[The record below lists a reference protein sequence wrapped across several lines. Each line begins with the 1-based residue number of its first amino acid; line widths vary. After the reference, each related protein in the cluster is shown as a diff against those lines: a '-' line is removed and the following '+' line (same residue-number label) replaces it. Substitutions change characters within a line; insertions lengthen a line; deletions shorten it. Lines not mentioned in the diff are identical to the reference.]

1 VSPMKSMYK
10 GSNLAVA
17 TEVVRVVVAWRSGP
31 DVPDVDVFAAL
42 LSPQGKTR
50 SASDFVYFDRVAD
63 LSGSVR
69 HNSKQYAGRGS
80 ASDSVTVDLG
90 HLESTVERVVVGAST
105 DGGAFA
111 AVTDLRFYLYSGT
124 KILAQFDIRE
134 AGAENALIGGEL
146 YRRAGGWKFRAVG
159 QGYSSGL
166 LGLATDFGI
175 RLDPEAARAIRSQ
188 RNRARSRLG
197 ELETTARMRAE
208 AQLGDLTSRT
218 SAGRLHLG
226 AIKWATGTG
235 RVCDWTT
242 DQLIDNPTEVAVAA
256 AFPILDQGGMP
267 VDLYARIQLDPADPR
282 RKQTPEQQVLSVS
295 FGSHPVA
302 ASGEVTQYLTG
313 GGKTDVVI
321 GAPEE
326 MDAALADVR
335 RSDDR
340 SAWRWLPRWAGGEDE
355 DDREPDT
362 AAATSAATSAGSAH
376 PMDPVRAIL
385 RTVVLP
391 AAVATKLEALIAVL
405 LHNLQLADALELS
418 GRDRHTLEQT
428 ASSYLPECLTAY
440 RDATLVLPKD
450 AVLTS
455 GRTVEGELLHALTVL
470 QSLVDSAMD
479 EVRRGASSNLMA
491 FSSFLEDKSRG

>member
-1 VSPMKSMYK
+1 VSPMKSMFK

-17 TEVVRVVVAWRSGP
+17 TEAVRVVVAWRSGP
-31 DVPDVDVFAAL
+31 DIPDVDVFAAL
-42 LSPQGKTR
+42 LSPAGKTR
-50 SASDFVYFDRVAD
+50 SASDFVYFDRAAD

-69 HNSKQYAGRGS
+69 HNTKQYAGRGS

-111 AVTDLRFYLYSGT
+111 EVTDLRFYLYSGT

-134 AGAENALIGGEL
+134 AGAESALIGGEL

-175 RLDPEAARAIRSQ
+175 RLDPEAARAVRAQ

-197 ELETTARMRAE
+197 ELETAARMRAE

-235 RVCDWTT
+235 QVCDWTT
-242 DQLIDNPTEVAVAA
+242 DQLIDNPAEVAVAA
-256 AFPILDQGGMP
+256 AFPVLDQGGMP

-282 RKQTPEQQVLSVS
+282 RKQTPEQQVLAVS
-295 FGSHPVA
+295 FGSHPVT
-302 ASGEVTQYLTG
+302 ASGEVTDYLPKD
-313 GGKTDVVI
+313 GKTDVVI

-326 MDAALADVR
+326 MDAALAEVR
-335 RSDDR
+335 RSSDR
-340 SAWRWLPRWAGGEDE
+340 SAWRWLPRWAGGEDD
-355 DDREPDT
+355 DDRESD
-362 AAATSAATSAGSAH
+362 ATTPATTPAESAH

-385 RTVVLP
+385 RTVILP
-391 AAVATKLEALIAVL
+391 PAVATKLEALIAVL

-470 QSLVDSAMD
+470 QGLVDSAMN

>member
-17 TEVVRVVVAWRSGP
+17 TEAVRVVVAWRTGP
-31 DVPDVDVFAAL
+31 DIPDVDVFAAL
-42 LSPQGKTR
+42 LGPQGKTR
-50 SASDFVYFDRVAD
+50 SASDFVYFDRAAD

-69 HNSKQYAGRGS
+69 HNTKQYAGRGS

-90 HLESTVERVVVGAST
+90 NLESTVERVLVGAST

-134 AGAENALIGGEL
+134 AGDESALIGGEL

-166 LGLATDFGI
+166 VGLATDFGI
-175 RLDPEAARAIRSQ
+175 RLDPEAARAVRSQ

-197 ELETTARMRAE
+197 ELETAARMRAE

-242 DQLIDNPTEVAVAA
+242 DQLIDNPAEVPVAA
-256 AFPILDQGGMP
+256 AFPVLDQGGMP

-295 FGSHPVA
+295 FGSHPVT
-302 ASGEVTQYLTG
+302 ASGEVTQYLTNDQA
-313 GGKTDVVI
+313 DVVI

-326 MDAALADVR
+326 MDAALAEVR

-362 AAATSAATSAGSAH
+362 KAAAPAAGKAH

-391 AAVATKLEALIAVL
+391 AAAATKLEALIAVL

-470 QSLVDSAMD
+470 QGLVDSAMN

>member
-1 VSPMKSMYK
+1 MSPMKSMYK

-17 TEVVRVVVAWRSGP
+17 TEAVRVVVAWRSGP

-42 LSPQGKTR
+42 LSPAGKTR
-50 SASDFVYFDRVAD
+50 SASDFVYFDRAAD

-69 HNSKQYAGRGS
+69 HNTKQYAGRGS
-80 ASDSVTVDLG
+80 ASDSVSVDLG
-90 HLESTVERVVVGAST
+90 QLESTVERVVVGAST

-124 KILAQFDIRE
+124 RILAQFDIRE
-134 AGAENALIGGEL
+134 AGAESALIGGEL

-175 RLDPEAARAIRSQ
+175 RLDPEAARAVRSQ

-197 ELETTARMRAE
+197 ELETAARMRAE

-267 VDLYARIQLDPADPR
+267 VELYARIQLDPPDPR

-295 FGSHPVA
+295 FGSHPVT
-302 ASGEVTQYLTG
+302 ASGEVTQYLTPDG
-313 GGKTDVVI
+313 TTDVEI

-326 MDAALADVR
+326 MDAALAEVR
-335 RSDDR
+335 RSNDR

-355 DDREPDT
+355 DDREPDPTT
-362 AAATSAATSAGSAH
+362 AATPAAH

-391 AAVATKLEALIAVL
+391 PAAASKLEALIAVL

-440 RDATLVLPKD
+440 RDATLVLAKD

-470 QSLVDSAMD
+470 QSLVDSAMN

>member
-17 TEVVRVVVAWRSGP
+17 TEAVRVVVAWRTGP
-31 DVPDVDVFAAL
+31 DIPDVDVFAAL
-42 LSPQGKTR
+42 LGPQGKTR
-50 SASDFVYFDRVAD
+50 SASDFVYFDRAAD

-69 HNSKQYAGRGS
+69 HNTKQYAGRGS

-90 HLESTVERVVVGAST
+90 NLESTVERVLVGAST

-134 AGAENALIGGEL
+134 AGDESALIGGEL

-175 RLDPEAARAIRSQ
+175 RLDPEAARAVRSQ

-197 ELETTARMRAE
+197 ELETAARMRAE

-242 DQLIDNPTEVAVAA
+242 DQLIDNPAEVPVAA

-295 FGSHPVA
+295 FGSHPVT
-302 ASGEVTQYLTG
+302 ASGDVTQYLANDQA
-313 GGKTDVVI
+313 DVVI

-326 MDAALADVR
+326 MDAALAEVR

-355 DDREPDT
+355 DDREPDIK
-362 AAATSAATSAGSAH
+362 AAAPAAH

-391 AAVATKLEALIAVL
+391 PAAATKLEALIAVL

-470 QSLVDSAMD
+470 QGLVDSAMN

>member
-1 VSPMKSMYK
+1 VSPMKSMNK

-17 TEVVRVVVAWRSGP
+17 TEAVRVVVAWRSGP

-42 LSPQGKTR
+42 LGPQGKTR
-50 SASDFVYFDRVAD
+50 SPSDFVYFDRPAD

-69 HNSKQYAGRGS
+69 HNTKQYAGRGS

-90 HLESTVERVVVGAST
+90 NLESTVERVVVGASA
-105 DGGAFA
+105 DGGPFA
-111 AVTDLRFYLYSGT
+111 SVTDLRFYLYSGT
-124 KILAQFDIRE
+124 KILAQFDIRD

-175 RLDPEAARAIRSQ
+175 RLDPEAARAVRSQ

-235 RVCDWTT
+235 QICDWTT
-242 DQLIDNPTEVAVAA
+242 DQLIDNPSEVAVAA

-282 RKQTPEQQVLSVS
+282 RKQSPEQQVLSVS
-295 FGSHPVA
+295 FGSQPVTA
-302 ASGEVTQYLTG
+302 TGEVTQYLTPD
-313 GGKTDVVI
+313 GKTDVVI

-326 MDAALADVR
+326 MDAALVEVR

-355 DDREPDT
+355 DDSEPELTT
-362 AAATSAATSAGSAH
+362 AATPAPSAH

-391 AAVATKLEALIAVL
+391 AAAATKLEALIAVL
-405 LHNLQLADALELS
+405 LHNLRLADALELS

-470 QSLVDSAMD
+470 HGLVDSAMN